1 MLAVT
6 KVERINIRR
15 VEQRSLTL
23 FYISEEVFV
32 LPKRGKTKHFLICVH
47 GGMRGIKSCIH
58 IHDRVTALC

>member
-6 KVERINIRR
+6 RIEEINIRR
-15 VEQRSLTL
+15 TEHARIL

-58 IHDRVTALC
+58 IHDRVEVLC

>member
-58 IHDRVTALC
+58 IHDRVEMLC